1 MAFNSVSDEL
11 FSIAKQQMEKNSKG
25 NTSLKAL
32 KTSSVSRYKDIRISI
47 NGTGYVFGDYDA
59 FTNQKTYQYSLRA
72 SYAGSSCYLIE
83 RANFLKFCK
92 QYAPMGEE
100 VARTVYDK
108 DMNMI
113 RQLTRVVF
121 NKWHSDLLQENLKV
135 VPDLEPQKQS
145 KRASENEDSGN
156 AIW

>member
-59 FTNQKTYQYSLRA
+59 FT
-72 SYAGSSCYLIE
+72 
-83 RANFLKFCK
+83 
-92 QYAPMGEE
+92 
-100 VARTVYDK
+100 
-108 DMNMI
+108 
-113 RQLTRVVF
+113 
-121 NKWHSDLLQENLKV
+121 H
-135 VPDLEPQKQS
+135 
-145 KRASENEDSGN
+145 
-156 AIW
+156 